1 MGHILL
7 KFIYFTI
14 FAILFS
20 TSSMAQLQVII
31 SGGFSGPYQQ
41 MLPQFEKNTGISVKT
56 LSGASQGTGPQTIKA
71 QLEAG
76 ASVDVVILSREGLA
90 ELVALGRIMPGT
102 DTDLAIAPLGAAVPL
117 GSARPDISNVAAFTQ
132 AIVKANSI
140 VVPGSTSGIYLT
152 TELFPM
158 LGIAKQISVK
168 ITERG
173 SQATSLLAARE
184 AAMAI
189 QPSSELVNI
198 AGIDF
203 IGRLP
208 NEIQLLQIFAIAIT
222 KESIQVEAAKKLI
235 QFLTSPAAAV
245 PIQNSGMDLVR
256 R

>member
-1 MGHILL
+1 
-7 KFIYFTI
+7 
-14 FAILFS
+14 
-20 TSSMAQLQVII
+20 MAQLQVII
-31 SGGFSGPYQQ
+31 SGGFSSPYQQ

-56 LSGASQGTGPQTIKA
+56 LSGASQGTGPKTIKA

-102 DTDLAIAPLGAAVPL
+102 DVDLAIAPLGAAVPL
-117 GSARPDISNVAAFTQ
+117 GSARPDISTVANFT
-132 AIVKANSI
+132 AALLRANSI

-152 TELFPM
+152 TELFPK
-158 LGIAKQISVK
+158 LGVAKKISVK

-173 SQATSLLAARE
+173 SQATSLLAAKE

-189 QPSSELVNI
+189 QPSSELVNV

-208 NEIQLLQIFAIAIT
+208 NEIQLLQIFTIAIT
-222 KESIQVEAAKKLI
+222 KDSTQVEAAKKLI

-245 PIQNSGMDLVR
+245 PVQNSGMDLIKR
-256 R
+256 

>member
-1 MGHILL
+1 
-7 KFIYFTI
+7 
-14 FAILFS
+14 
-20 TSSMAQLQVII
+20 MAQLQVII

-56 LSGASQGTGPQTIKA
+56 LSGASQGTGPKTIKA

-102 DTDLAIAPLGAAVPL
+102 VTDLAIAPLGAAVPL

-158 LGIAKQISVK
+158 LGVAKQISVK

-256 R
+256 Q

>member
-1 MGHILL
+1 
-7 KFIYFTI
+7 
-14 FAILFS
+14 
-20 TSSMAQLQVII
+20 MAQLQVII
-31 SGGFSGPYQQ
+31 SGGFSSPYQQ

-56 LSGASQGTGPQTIKA
+56 LSGASQGTGPKTIKA

-102 DTDLAIAPLGAAVPL
+102 DVDLAIAPLGAAVPL
-117 GSARPDISNVAAFTQ
+117 GSARPDISTVANFTE
-132 AIVKANSI
+132 ALLRANSI

-152 TELFPM
+152 TELFPK
-158 LGIAKQISVK
+158 LGVAKKISVK

-173 SQATSLLAARE
+173 SQATSLLAAKE

-189 QPSSELVNI
+189 QPSSELVNV

-208 NEIQLLQIFAIAIT
+208 NEIQLLQIFTIAIT
-222 KESIQVEAAKKLI
+222 KDSTQVEAAKKLI

-245 PIQNSGMDLVR
+245 PVQNSGMDLIKR
-256 R
+256 

>member
-1 MGHILL
+1 
-7 KFIYFTI
+7 
-14 FAILFS
+14 
-20 TSSMAQLQVII
+20 MAQLQVII
-31 SGGFSGPYQQ
+31 SGGFSSPYQQ

-56 LSGASQGTGPQTIKA
+56 LSGASQGTGPKTIKA

-90 ELVALGRIMPGT
+90 ELVSLGRIMPGT
-102 DTDLAIAPLGAAVPL
+102 DVDLAIAPLGAAVPL
-117 GSARPDISNVAAFTQ
+117 GSARPDISTVANFTE
-132 AIVKANSI
+132 ALLRANSI

-152 TELFPM
+152 TELFPK
-158 LGIAKQISVK
+158 LGVAKKISVK

-173 SQATSLLAARE
+173 SQATSLLAAKE

-189 QPSSELVNI
+189 QPSSELVNV

-208 NEIQLLQIFAIAIT
+208 NEIQLLQIFTIAIT
-222 KESIQVEAAKKLI
+222 KDSTQVEAAKKLI

-245 PIQNSGMDLVR
+245 PVQNSGMDLIKR
-256 R
+256 

>member
-1 MGHILL
+1 
-7 KFIYFTI
+7 
-14 FAILFS
+14 
-20 TSSMAQLQVII
+20 MAQLQVII
-31 SGGFSGPYQQ
+31 SGGFSSPYQQ

-56 LSGASQGTGPQTIKA
+56 LSGASQGTGPKTIKA

-90 ELVALGRIMPGT
+90 ELVSLGRIMPGT
-102 DTDLAIAPLGAAVPL
+102 DVDLAIAPLGAAVPL
-117 GSARPDISNVAAFTQ
+117 GSARPDISTVANFT
-132 AIVKANSI
+132 AALLRANSI

-152 TELFPM
+152 TELFPK
-158 LGIAKQISVK
+158 LGVAKKISVK

-173 SQATSLLAARE
+173 SQATSLLAAKE

-189 QPSSELVNI
+189 QPSSELVNV

-208 NEIQLLQIFAIAIT
+208 NEIQLLQIFTIAIT
-222 KESIQVEAAKKLI
+222 KDSTQVEAAKKLI

-245 PIQNSGMDLVR
+245 PVQNSGMDLIKR
-256 R
+256 

>member
-1 MGHILL
+1 
-7 KFIYFTI
+7 
-14 FAILFS
+14 
-20 TSSMAQLQVII
+20 MAQLQVII

-56 LSGASQGTGPQTIKA
+56 LSGASQGTGPKTIKA

-102 DTDLAIAPLGAAVPL
+102 VTDLAIAPLGAAVPL
-117 GSARPDISNVAAFTQ
+117 GSARPDISTVAAFTQ

-158 LGIAKQISVK
+158 LGVAKQISVK

-245 PIQNSGMDLVR
+245 PIQNSGMDLIR
-256 R
+256 Q

>member
-1 MGHILL
+1 
-7 KFIYFTI
+7 
-14 FAILFS
+14 
-20 TSSMAQLQVII
+20 MAQLQVII
-31 SGGFSGPYQQ
+31 SGGFSSPYQQ

-56 LSGASQGTGPQTIKA
+56 LSGASQGTGPKTIKA

-90 ELVALGRIMPGT
+90 ELVSLGRIMPGT
-102 DTDLAIAPLGAAVPL
+102 DVDLAIAPLGAAVPL
-117 GSARPDISNVAAFTQ
+117 GSARPDISTVANFTE
-132 AIVKANSI
+132 ALLRANSI

-152 TELFPM
+152 TELFPK
-158 LGIAKQISVK
+158 LGVAKKISVK

-173 SQATSLLAARE
+173 SQATSLLAAKE

-189 QPSSELVNI
+189 QPSSELVNV

-208 NEIQLLQIFAIAIT
+208 NEIQLLQIFTIAIT
-222 KESIQVEAAKKLI
+222 KDSTQIEAAKKLI

-245 PIQNSGMDLVR
+245 PVQNSGMDLIKR
-256 R
+256 

>member
-1 MGHILL
+1 
-7 KFIYFTI
+7 
-14 FAILFS
+14 
-20 TSSMAQLQVII
+20 MAQLQVII
-31 SGGFSGPYQQ
+31 SGGFSSPYQQ

-56 LSGASQGTGPQTIKA
+56 LSGASQGTGPKTIKA

-90 ELVALGRIMPGT
+90 ELVSLGRIMSGT
-102 DTDLAIAPLGAAVPL
+102 DVDLAIAPLGAAVPL
-117 GSARPDISNVAAFTQ
+117 GSARPDISTVANFT
-132 AIVKANSI
+132 AALLRANSI

-152 TELFPM
+152 TELFPK
-158 LGIAKQISVK
+158 LGVAKKISVK

-189 QPSSELVNI
+189 QPSSELVNV

-222 KESIQVEAAKKLI
+222 KDSTQVEAAKKLI
-235 QFLTSPAAAV
+235 QFLTSPAAVV
-245 PIQNSGMDLVR
+245 PIQNSGMDLIKR
-256 R
+256 

>member
-56 LSGASQGTGPQTIKA
+56 LSGASQGTGPKTIKA

-158 LGIAKQISVK
+158 LGVAKQISVK

>member
-56 LSGASQGTGPQTIKA
+56 LSGASQGTGPKTIKA

-102 DTDLAIAPLGAAVPL
+102 VTDLAIAPLGAAVPL

-158 LGIAKQISVK
+158 LGVAKQISVK

-256 R
+256 Q

>member
-1 MGHILL
+1 
-7 KFIYFTI
+7 
-14 FAILFS
+14 
-20 TSSMAQLQVII
+20 MAQLQVII
-31 SGGFSGPYQQ
+31 SGGFSSPYQQ

-56 LSGASQGTGPQTIKA
+56 LSGASQGTGPKTIKA

-102 DTDLAIAPLGAAVPL
+102 DVDLAIAPLGAAVPQ
-117 GSARPDISNVAAFTQ
+117 GSARPDISTVANFTE
-132 AIVKANSI
+132 ALLRANSI

-152 TELFPM
+152 TELFPK
-158 LGIAKQISVK
+158 LGVAKKISVK

-173 SQATSLLAARE
+173 SQATSLLAAKE

-189 QPSSELVNI
+189 QPSSELVNV

-208 NEIQLLQIFAIAIT
+208 NEIQLLQIFTIAIT
-222 KESIQVEAAKKLI
+222 KDSAQVEAAKKLI

-245 PIQNSGMDLVR
+245 PIQNSGMDLIKR
-256 R
+256 

>member
-1 MGHILL
+1 
-7 KFIYFTI
+7 
-14 FAILFS
+14 
-20 TSSMAQLQVII
+20 MAQLQVII
-31 SGGFSGPYQQ
+31 SGGFSSPYQQ

-56 LSGASQGTGPQTIKA
+56 LSGASQGTGPKTIKA

-90 ELVALGRIMPGT
+90 ELVSLGRIMSGT
-102 DTDLAIAPLGAAVPL
+102 DVDLAIAPLGAAVPL
-117 GSARPDISNVAAFTQ
+117 GSARPDISTVANFTE
-132 AIVKANSI
+132 ALLRANSI

-152 TELFPM
+152 TELFPK
-158 LGIAKQISVK
+158 LGVAKKISVK

-173 SQATSLLAARE
+173 SQATSLLAAKE

-189 QPSSELVNI
+189 QPSSELVNV

-208 NEIQLLQIFAIAIT
+208 NEIQLLQIFTIAIT
-222 KESIQVEAAKKLI
+222 KDSTQIEAAKKLI

-245 PIQNSGMDLVR
+245 PVQNSGMDLIKR
-256 R
+256 

>member
-1 MGHILL
+1 
-7 KFIYFTI
+7 
-14 FAILFS
+14 
-20 TSSMAQLQVII
+20 MAQLQVII
-31 SGGFSGPYQQ
+31 SGGFSSPYQQ

-56 LSGASQGTGPQTIKA
+56 LSRASQGTGPKTIKA

-90 ELVALGRIMPGT
+90 ELVSLGRIMPGT
-102 DTDLAIAPLGAAVPL
+102 DVDLAIAPLGAAVPL
-117 GSARPDISNVAAFTQ
+117 GSARPDISTVANFTE
-132 AIVKANSI
+132 ALLRANSI

-152 TELFPM
+152 TELFPK
-158 LGIAKQISVK
+158 LGVAKKISVK

-173 SQATSLLAARE
+173 SQATSLLAAKE

-189 QPSSELVNI
+189 QPSSELVNV

-208 NEIQLLQIFAIAIT
+208 NEIQLLQIFTIAIT
-222 KESIQVEAAKKLI
+222 KDSTQIEAAKKLI

-245 PIQNSGMDLVR
+245 PVQNSGMDLIKR
-256 R
+256 

>member
-1 MGHILL
+1 
-7 KFIYFTI
+7 
-14 FAILFS
+14 
-20 TSSMAQLQVII
+20 MAQLQVII

-56 LSGASQGTGPQTIKA
+56 LSGASQGTGPKTIKA

-102 DTDLAIAPLGAAVPL
+102 VTDLAIAPLGAAVPL

-158 LGIAKQISVK
+158 LGVAKQISVK

>member
-1 MGHILL
+1 L
-7 KFIYFTI
+7 KFIYFSIT
-14 FAILFS
+14 AILIS

-31 SGGFSGPYQQ
+31 SGGFSSPYQQ

-56 LSGASQGTGPQTIKA
+56 LSGASQGTGPKTIKA

-102 DTDLAIAPLGAAVPL
+102 DVDLAIAPLGAAVPL
-117 GSARPDISNVAAFTQ
+117 GSARPDISTVANFTE
-132 AIVKANSI
+132 ALLRANSI

-152 TELFPM
+152 TELFPK
-158 LGIAKQISVK
+158 LGVAKKISVK

-173 SQATSLLAARE
+173 SQATSLLAAKE

-189 QPSSELVNI
+189 QPSSELVNV

-208 NEIQLLQIFAIAIT
+208 NEIQLLQIFTIAIT
-222 KESIQVEAAKKLI
+222 KDSTQVEAAKKLI

-245 PIQNSGMDLVR
+245 PVQNSGMDLIKR
-256 R
+256 

>member
-1 MGHILL
+1 
-7 KFIYFTI
+7 
-14 FAILFS
+14 
-20 TSSMAQLQVII
+20 MAQLQVII

-56 LSGASQGTGPQTIKA
+56 LSGASQGTGPKTIKA

-102 DTDLAIAPLGAAVPL
+102 VTDLAIAPLGAAVPL

-158 LGIAKQISVK
+158 LGVAKQISVK

-245 PIQNSGMDLVR
+245 PIQNSGMDLIR
-256 R
+256 Q

>member
-1 MGHILL
+1 
-7 KFIYFTI
+7 
-14 FAILFS
+14 
-20 TSSMAQLQVII
+20 MAQLQVII

-56 LSGASQGTGPQTIKA
+56 LSGASQGTGPKTIKA

-102 DTDLAIAPLGAAVPL
+102 VTDLAIAPLGAAVPL
-117 GSARPDISNVAAFTQ
+117 GSARPDISTVAAFTQ

-158 LGIAKQISVK
+158 LGVAKQISVK

-173 SQATSLLAARE
+173 SQATSLLATRE

>member
-1 MGHILL
+1 
-7 KFIYFTI
+7 
-14 FAILFS
+14 
-20 TSSMAQLQVII
+20 MAQLQVII

-56 LSGASQGTGPQTIKA
+56 LSGASQGAGPKTIKA

-102 DTDLAIAPLGAAVPL
+102 VTDLAIAPLGAAVPL

-152 TELFPM
+152 TELFPK
-158 LGIAKQISVK
+158 LGVAKQISVK

-189 QPSSELVNI
+189 QPSSELVNV

>member
-1 MGHILL
+1 
-7 KFIYFTI
+7 
-14 FAILFS
+14 
-20 TSSMAQLQVII
+20 MAQLQVII
-31 SGGFSGPYQQ
+31 SGGFSSPYQQ

-56 LSGASQGTGPQTIKA
+56 LSGASQGTGPKTIKA

-102 DTDLAIAPLGAAVPL
+102 DVDLAIAPLGAAVPL
-117 GSARPDISNVAAFTQ
+117 GSARPDISTVANFTA
-132 AIVKANSI
+132 AILRANSI

-152 TELFPM
+152 TELFPK
-158 LGIAKQISVK
+158 LGVAKKISVK

-173 SQATSLLAARE
+173 SQATSLLAAKE

-189 QPSSELVNI
+189 QPSSELVNV

-208 NEIQLLQIFAIAIT
+208 NEIQLLQIFTIAIT
-222 KESIQVEAAKKLI
+222 KDSTQVEAAKKLI

-245 PIQNSGMDLVR
+245 PVQNSGMDLIKR
-256 R
+256 

>member
-1 MGHILL
+1 
-7 KFIYFTI
+7 
-14 FAILFS
+14 
-20 TSSMAQLQVII
+20 MAQLQVII
-31 SGGFSGPYQQ
+31 SGGFSSPYQQ

-56 LSGASQGTGPQTIKA
+56 LSGASQGTVPKTIKA

-90 ELVALGRIMPGT
+90 ELVSLGRIMPGT
-102 DTDLAIAPLGAAVPL
+102 DVDLAIAPLGAAVPL
-117 GSARPDISNVAAFTQ
+117 GSARPDISTVANFTE
-132 AIVKANSI
+132 ALLRANSI

-152 TELFPM
+152 TELFPK
-158 LGIAKQISVK
+158 LGVAKKISVK

-173 SQATSLLAARE
+173 SQATSLLAAKE

-189 QPSSELVNI
+189 QPSSELVNV

-208 NEIQLLQIFAIAIT
+208 NEIQLLQIFTIAIT
-222 KESIQVEAAKKLI
+222 KDSTQIEAAKKLI

-245 PIQNSGMDLVR
+245 PVQNSGMDLIKR
-256 R
+256 

>member
-1 MGHILL
+1 M
-7 KFIYFTI
+7 KFIYFSIT
-14 FAILFS
+14 AILIS

-31 SGGFSGPYQQ
+31 SGGFSAPYQQ

-56 LSGASQGTGPQTIKA
+56 LSGASQGTGPKTIKA
-71 QLEAG
+71 QLAAG
-76 ASVDVVILSREGLA
+76 TSVDLVILSREGLA
-90 ELVALGRIMPGT
+90 ELVTLGRIMPGT
-102 DTDLAIAPLGAAVPL
+102 DVDLAIAPLGAAVPL
-117 GSARPDISNVAAFTQ
+117 GSTRPDISTVATFTE
-132 AIVKANSI
+132 ALLKANSI

-152 TELFPM
+152 TELFPK
-158 LGIAKQISVK
+158 LGVAKKISVK

-173 SQATSLLAARE
+173 SQATSLLAAKE
-184 AAMAI
+184 VAMAI

-222 KESIQVEAAKKLI
+222 KDSTQVDAAKKLI

-245 PIQNSGMDLVR
+245 PIQNSGMDLIKR
-256 R
+256 

>member
-1 MGHILL
+1 
-7 KFIYFTI
+7 
-14 FAILFS
+14 
-20 TSSMAQLQVII
+20 MAQLQVII

-56 LSGASQGTGPQTIKA
+56 LSGASQGTGPKTIKA

-102 DTDLAIAPLGAAVPL
+102 VTDLAIAPLGAAVPL
-117 GSARPDISNVAAFTQ
+117 GSARPDISTVAAFTQ

-158 LGIAKQISVK
+158 LGVAKQISVK

-256 R
+256 Q

>member
-1 MGHILL
+1 
-7 KFIYFTI
+7 
-14 FAILFS
+14 
-20 TSSMAQLQVII
+20 MAQLQVII
-31 SGGFSGPYQQ
+31 SGGFSSPYQQ

-56 LSGASQGTGPQTIKA
+56 LSGASQGTGPKTIKA

-102 DTDLAIAPLGAAVPL
+102 DVDLAIAPLGAAVPL
-117 GSARPDISNVAAFTQ
+117 GSARPDISTVANFTE
-132 AIVKANSI
+132 ALLRANSI

-152 TELFPM
+152 TELFPK
-158 LGIAKQISVK
+158 LGVAKKISVK

-173 SQATSLLAARE
+173 SQATSLLAAKE

-189 QPSSELVNI
+189 QPSSELVNV

-208 NEIQLLQIFAIAIT
+208 NEIQLLQIFTIAIT
-222 KESIQVEAAKKLI
+222 KDSTQIEAAKKLI

-245 PIQNSGMDLVR
+245 PVQNSGMDLIKR
-256 R
+256 

>member
-1 MGHILL
+1 
-7 KFIYFTI
+7 
-14 FAILFS
+14 
-20 TSSMAQLQVII
+20 MAQLQVII
-31 SGGFSGPYQQ
+31 SGGFSSPYQQ

-56 LSGASQGTGPQTIKA
+56 LSGASQGTGPKTIKA

-102 DTDLAIAPLGAAVPL
+102 DVDLAIAPLGAAVPL
-117 GSARPDISNVAAFTQ
+117 GSARPDITTVANFT
-132 AIVKANSI
+132 AALLRANSI

-152 TELFPM
+152 TELFPK
-158 LGIAKQISVK
+158 LGVAKKISVK

-173 SQATSLLAARE
+173 SQATSLLAAKE

-189 QPSSELVNI
+189 QPSSELVNV

-208 NEIQLLQIFAIAIT
+208 NEIQLLQIFTIAIT
-222 KESIQVEAAKKLI
+222 KDSTQVEAAKKLI

-245 PIQNSGMDLVR
+245 PVQNSGMDLIKR
-256 R
+256 